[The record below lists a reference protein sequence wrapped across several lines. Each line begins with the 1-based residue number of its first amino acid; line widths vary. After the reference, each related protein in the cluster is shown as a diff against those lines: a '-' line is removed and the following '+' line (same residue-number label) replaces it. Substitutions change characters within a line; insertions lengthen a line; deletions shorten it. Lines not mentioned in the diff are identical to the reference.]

1 MKTRINIVLLSRFS
15 VLAEKLHDGSLEVV
29 PGSTVQDV
37 AAMLGMEEKDLRIV
51 LVDGRQAQKD
61 TVVVDGSTVVFV
73 PPAAGGG

>member
-15 VLAEKLHDGSLEVV
+15 VLAEKLQDGSLEVV

-37 AAMLGMEEKDLRIV
+37 AAMLGIEEKDLRII

-61 TVVVDGSTVVFV
+61 TVVVDNSTVVFI